1 MKFRSAARGQSSE
14 PVPVSRGDARN
25 GFLRRILDRQARHF
39 EPGGRFERF
48 YPLYEAPDT
57 FLYTPGKTT
66 AGAAHVRDALDLKR
80 LMMTVVVALVPC
92 VLMAMW
98 NTGRQI
104 HLAIAGGATAL
115 PNWRTDAMEMLGLPF
130 DAASLLANTAHGALY
145 YLPVLIVTFAVGG
158 LWEGLFAVVRRHD
171 VNEGFL
177 VTGMLFPL
185 VLPPTI
191 PLWQVAVGITFGVVV
206 GKEIFG
212 GTGYN
217 VLNPALT
224 ARVFLFFAYP
234 AQISGDAVWIAAGTS
249 ADGYSGATALGD
261 IAVLEAVEGSDA
273 PLDGLSA
280 IEGKVSW
287 MQAFLG
293 DIPGSMGETS
303 ALACLIGAAIL
314 IATGIGSWRIMVAAT
329 AGTAAIS
336 VLLDLIAS
344 NTNAMLSVPF
354 HWHVVLGGWAFGI
367 VFMATDPVSAAQ
379 TNRGRYIYG
388 FLVGVLA
395 ILIRTV
401 NPAFPEGVMLGI
413 LFMNLFAPLI
423 DHYVLKANIKRRQAR
438 YAQ

>member
-1 MKFRSAARGQSSE
+1 MK
-14 PVPVSRGDARN
+14 
-25 GFLRRILDRQARHF
+25 FLRRILDRQARHF

-130 DAASLLANTAHGALY
+130 DASSLLANTAHGALY
-145 YLPVLIVTFAVGG
+145 YLPVLVVTFAVGG

-191 PLWQVAVGITFGVVV
+191 PLWQVAIGITFGVVV

-261 IAVLEAVEGSDA
+261 IAVLEAAEGSEA
-273 PLDGLSA
+273 PLNGLTA

-336 VLLDLIAS
+336 LLLNLVAS